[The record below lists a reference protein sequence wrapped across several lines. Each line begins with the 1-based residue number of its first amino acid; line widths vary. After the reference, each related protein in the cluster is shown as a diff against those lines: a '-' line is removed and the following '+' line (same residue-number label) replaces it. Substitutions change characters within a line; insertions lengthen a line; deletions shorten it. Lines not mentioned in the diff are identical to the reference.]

1 LPPTSGRPGGHG
13 WPLRSAP
20 PAGFEP
26 APCGLEVALSP
37 CLRGSG
43 ERLGGEP
50 TKQRSSSGEAGR
62 RERAGA
68 NDGEAGKYR
77 PTLRCPRRCRS
88 IRGGGGVA
96 PPEGVPGSEAD
107 RGAYVPYPGPC
118 RARHCLHGDARRP
131 GDTSRRS
138 PSRGLPPAWTRAE
151 HADFGGTQPKDPVPK
166 SCCGETLGRSDPLN
180 RGRRMMVAGR
190 RSTLRRSSGRLLEEA
205 PRLIHQVVKTLV
217 AAVDELTGEPHSV
230 LDLLERE
237 QR

>member
-1 LPPTSGRPGGHG
+1 MLATSPG
-13 WPLRSAP
+13 PS
-20 PAGFEP
+20 
-26 APCGLEVALSP
+26 
-37 CLRGSG
+37 LRGSG

-50 TKQRSSSGEAGR
+50 TQQRSSSGEAGR
-62 RERAGA
+62 RERGGA

-118 RARHCLHGDARRP
+118 RARHCYMETPGAREIPRGGRLAVDYRP
-131 GDTSRRS
+131 RGRERS
-138 PSRGLPPAWTRAE
+138 TPI
-151 HADFGGTQPKDPVPK
+151 FGGTQPKDPVPK

-205 PRLIHQVVKTLV
+205 PRLIHQGGQD
-217 AAVDELTGEPHSV
+217 ARRCRRRADRPAS
-230 LDLLERE
+230 
-237 QR
+237 QRARPPRA